1 LSKGRPTRR
10 AKTFDLYIS
19 RNFSPATGGSSSM
32 TVATGI
38 PFRYSTADL
47 NYFMFLGT
55 SITAEQGALIDDIYI
70 AQGVNLQL
78 PKPLSPPYGTMIR
91 FY

>member
-1 LSKGRPTRR
+1 
-10 AKTFDLYIS
+10 
-19 RNFSPATGGSSSM
+19 
-32 TVATGI
+32 
-38 PFRYSTADL
+38 
-47 NYFMFLGT
+47 MFLGT

-78 PKPLSPPYGTMIR
+78 PKALGVSKGTMVR